1 MPPARSVMTQIYDR
15 LSLLM
20 QPLEKS
26 RIVQFL
32 AQTHISDILRLHL
45 DCPGIEPVLRHEL

>member
-1 MPPARSVMTQIYDR
+1 LEKKIVSAW
-15 LSLLM
+15 LM

-32 AQTHISDILRLHL
+32 TEAHIGDILWLHL
-45 DCPGIEPVLRHEL
+45 DCPGIEAMLRHEP

>member
-1 MPPARSVMTQIYDR
+1 MAPARSVHTQIYDR

-32 AQTHISDILRLHL
+32 AQAHISDILRLHL
-45 DCPGIEPVLRHEL
+45 DCPGIESVLRHEL